1 MLSARE
7 RSVITAM
14 SNRHQRKKQPFF
26 TAEGLRV
33 CREAVTRRPE
43 WVKLALM
50 TDAFAAT
57 AAGQAFLE
65 DCRLR
70 GVRSET
76 VADNVFEPL
85 VETETPQGVLCL
97 CDRPPYVPAEA
108 LPKPFTLI
116 LDRVAEPGNVGTIL
130 RTAWA
135 VGLRTI
141 WLIKGGAEPYA
152 PKVIRAGMGAQF
164 ALSFVSFDSLAEA
177 KEALL
182 ALGGKQLWC
191 TEETA
196 EITVFDEE
204 RFTLVDSGLVIGNEA
219 NGISDTTLGTPVTI
233 PMPGNAE
240 SLNVAQATTVFL
252 FEAVRR
258 KLL

>member
-7 RSVITAM
+7 RSIIAAM
-14 SNRHQRKKQPFF
+14 ANRHLRKKQPFF
-26 TAEGLRV
+26 IAEGLRV
-33 CREAVTRRPE
+33 CREAVTRKPK
-43 WVKLALM
+43 WVRLALV
-50 TDAFAAT
+50 TDDFAESPSGRVFLDDCAT
-57 AAGQAFLE
+57 SGIRTE
-65 DCRLR
+65 
-70 GVRSET
+70 S
-76 VADNVFEPL
+76 VADDVFAPL

-97 CDRPPYVPAEA
+97 CDKPPYAPADT
-108 LPKPFTLI
+108 LPKPFALI

-135 VGLRTI
+135 VGLKTI
-141 WLIKGGAEPYA
+141 WMVKGGAEPYA
-152 PKVIRAGMGAQF
+152 PKVVRSGMGAQF
-164 ALSFVSFDSLAEA
+164 ALSFVEFESLSAA
-177 KEALL
+177 KETLF
-182 ALGGKQLWC
+182 ALGGKRLWC

-204 RFTLVDSGLVIGNEA
+204 RFVLADSGLVIGNEA
-219 NGISDTTLGTPVTI
+219 NGISDTALGTPVTI

-258 KLL
+258 KML

>member
-1 MLSARE
+1 MLSVRE
-7 RSVITAM
+7 RSVIAAM

-50 TDAFAAT
+50 TEAFAVT
-57 AAGQAFLE
+57 EAGLAFLE
-65 DCRLR
+65 DCRSR

-76 VADNVFEPL
+76 VSESAFGPL

-97 CDRPPYVPAEA
+97 CDRPSYAPVDA
-108 LPKPFTLI
+108 LPKPFALI

-135 VGLRTI
+135 VGLKTV
-141 WLIKGGAEPYA
+141 WLVKGGVEPYA
-152 PKVIRAGMGAQF
+152 PKVVRAGMGAQF

-177 KEALL
+177 KEALFE
-182 ALGGKQLWC
+182 LGGKRLWC

-196 EITVFDEE
+196 EITVFDEK
-204 RFTLVDSGLVIGNEA
+204 RFILQDSGLVIGNEA
-219 NGISDTTLGTPVTI
+219 NGISDTALGTRVTI